1 MLSGNK
7 LYSILRGGRRARYEA
22 NHIRDKKDD
31 MKIYFEIKCLICPL
45 LLTS

>member
-7 LYSILRGGRRARYEA
+7 FYSTLRGGRRARYEA
-22 NHIRDKKDD
+22 NPIRDKKDD
-31 MKIYFEIKCLICPL
+31 MQIYFEIKCLICPL